1 MTEPRLGRM
10 GKGMVLVL
18 ASLVLIITACCRT
31 SMIGLGSGTPPFLE
45 SCLLR
50 VNVTRQA
57 FYSHRP
63 WQPEPTRSV
72 SAVGAVL
79 PDGRV
84 LVSAETVAD
93 QRFVELEKIDS
104 GVKCRAEVV
113 AVDYEVDLALLAC
126 KEPGF
131 MDGMHG
137 LAVADRVQLQDRLS
151 VLQVQPGGRILTS
164 SATVE
169 NIELGDYPYGNQFL
183 VYRLSGSRHDRQGNL
198 TLPVVRAGRLAG
210 LLRPD
215 EDQGQTLEVTPAPLI
230 AHFLDDIAD
239 GRYDGFPIS
248 GISSVPTDDPQLR
261 RWAGLPQD
269 GRGVMVEN
277 FLAGSPADLAAI
289 QVGDVLVAIDD
300 HAVDSRGFY
309 LDPQLGRIGITHL
322 IRCGYQVGDVVRFTL
337 RRQGRPH
344 EMLVHLA
351 HPQSEAHLVPPYRH
365 DRSPRYYVLSGLV
378 LQELSV
384 PFLMDFGVDWIVN
397 APIHLLYFYQNQYAL
412 RRPAGEKIV
421 VLNAVLPTSATL
433 GYEQIAN
440 AVVVQINDRPIHRLD
455 DVPPAL
461 EAPLGGFHRIEIDQ
475 SPFRIYLDPG
485 NQAAVDAEVRQRYGL
500 TRLSNLDP

>member
-1 MTEPRLGRM
+1 MTESHSMPVK
-10 GKGMVLVL
+10 KGMALVL
-18 ASLVLIITACCRT
+18 ASLVLMTTACCRT
-31 SMIGLGSGTPPFLE
+31 AMIGSGGGAPPFLE

-57 FYSHRP
+57 FYNHRP
-63 WQPEPTRSV
+63 WQPEPTQSV

-79 PDGRV
+79 LDGRV
-84 LVSAETVAD
+84 LVSAGTVAD
-93 QRFVELEKIDS
+93 HRFVELEKIDS
-104 GVKCRAEVV
+104 GVKCRAAVV
-113 AVDYEVDLALLAC
+113 AVDYEADLALLAC

-137 LAVADRVQLQDRLS
+137 LAVAERIQLQDRLS
-151 VLQVQPGGRILTS
+151 VLQVQPGGRIIAS

-183 VYRLSGSRHDRQGNL
+183 VYRLNGSTLDRQGNL

-210 LLRPD
+210 LLRPG
-215 EDQGQTLEVTPAPLI
+215 EDRGQTLDATPAPLI
-230 AHFLDDIAD
+230 THFLDDIAD
-239 GRYDGFPIS
+239 GRYDGFPVS
-248 GISSVPTDDPQLR
+248 GIRSVPTDDPQLR

-277 FLAGSPADLAAI
+277 LLAGSPADRAAI
-289 QVGDVLVAIDD
+289 QAGDVLVAIDD

-309 LDPQLGRIGITHL
+309 LDSQLGRIGITHL

-337 RRQGRPH
+337 SRQGRPH
-344 EMLVHLA
+344 QVLVRLA
-351 HPQSEAHLVPPYRH
+351 HPQSEDLLVPPYRH
-365 DRSPRYYVLSGLV
+365 DRPPRYYVLSGLV

-397 APIHLLYFYQNQYAL
+397 APIHLLYFYENQYAL

-421 VLNAVLPTSATL
+421 VLNAVLPISATI

-440 AVVVQINDRPIHRLD
+440 AVVVRINDRPIHRLD
-455 DVPPAL
+455 DVSPAL

-475 SPFRIYLDPG
+475 PPFRIYLDPG